1 MLDIIVKIMIQEIFA
16 AVKKAVADHFKWKKK
31 AKENKEEAKE
41 IVSEKDPQVRAQRM
55 RDFLT
60 SSV

>member
-1 MLDIIVKIMIQEIFA
+1 MLDIIVKIMIQELFA
-16 AVKKAVADHFKWKKK
+16 AVNKAVADYFKWKKK

-55 RDFLT
+55 RDFL
-60 SSV
+60 SS